1 MRVLHVIPSLA
12 ASEGGPS
19 LALPVMAAALVSRG
33 VAVDVVTTDDDGP
46 GKRLPAEQPGWQEM
60 PGGWRLR
67 RFPKQ
72 TEFYK
77 ASLPMAFWL
86 LRHVADYDLVH
97 VHAVFSFC
105 PGAASA
111 AAHLRGVPCIVRPLG
126 TLNAWGMKNRRRWVK
141 ALSFRLLDKPLLDR
155 AAALHC
161 TSRAEADELAPLGIR
176 ARPVVVPLGMD
187 LAAFQKLPGVA
198 ELHELL
204 PQTRGRRVL
213 LFLSRLD
220 EKKGIG
226 LLLEA
231 FAQIHAAMPDTLLLV
246 AGEGPADYAA
256 ALRQRAWELRVSDAV
271 VWSGHLSGRAK
282 LASLAGA
289 SLFVLPS
296 RSENFGI
303 ALLEAMACGLPCVAT
318 TGVALAEM
326 PEARAALLRV
336 PVDDPAALAAAC
348 LRLLSSPAESSRLG
362 AGARQAAAT
371 FSSEVMAERLR
382 QAYSSILSGNRNQP

>member
-19 LALPVMAAALVSRG
+19 LALPVMAVALVSRG

-46 GKRLPAEQPGWQEM
+46 GRRLPAEQPGWQEM

-77 ASLPMAFWL
+77 ASLPMALWL
-86 LRHVADYDLVH
+86 LRHVTDYDLVH

-161 TSRAEADELAPLGIR
+161 TSRAEAEELAPLGIQ

-187 LAAFQKLPGVA
+187 LTAFDTLPPGSEFEAMFPEAAG
-198 ELHELL
+198 
-204 PQTRGRRVL
+204 GRNF
-213 LFLSRLD
+213 LFLSRLNP
-220 EKKGIG
+220 KKGLET
-226 LLLEA
+226 LLAA
-231 FAQIHAAMPDTLLLV
+231 FARCQARRQGWRLVLAGSGDAAYELELRKLAEV
-246 AGEGPADYAA
+246 LGIAGTVTWTGFLRDRARLA
-256 ALRQRAWELRVSDAV
+256 ALAACPV
-271 VWSGHLSGRAK
+271 
-282 LASLAGA
+282 
-289 SLFVLPS
+289 FVLPS
-296 RSENFGI
+296 HSENFGI
-303 ALLEAMACGLPCVAT
+303 ALLEAMAAGLACLSTP
-318 TGVALAEM
+318 GVALAA
-326 PEARAALLRV
+326 EAAPAGAVLLCQGAVEELAQALDELAADGQLRQQLGQRA
-336 PVDDPAALAAAC
+336 AALARATYSA
-348 LRLLSSPAESSRLG
+348 PA
-362 AGARQAAAT
+362 
-371 FSSEVMAERLR
+371 MAEALESLYHRCL
-382 QAYSSILSGNRNQP
+382 Q